1 MNPFVNPNKR
11 DVSLP
16 NGCKE
21 LIDVLQGSQ
30 TQLSK
35 KTDSV
40 VELFLHQSQLQV
52 SQERKIRRFIE
63 LLLFHAQQEQA
74 TKLIIVTALPEGTT
88 IKYKMGVWHEMT
100 PFPSHVRRDVI
111 SELAQLAKFSA
122 GQTIGEGVLDLIIL
136 KTRLRWKV
144 FIATENGECKLTR
157 IED

>member
-16 NGCKE
+16 NGCKD

-35 KTDSV
+35 KIDSI

-52 SQERKIRRFIE
+52 SQERKVRRFIE

-74 TKLIIVTALPEGTT
+74 TELIIGAALPEGTP
-88 IKYKMGVWHEMT
+88 IKYKTGAWYDIS
-100 PFPSHVRRDVI
+100 PFPSHIRSDVI
-111 SELAQLAKFSA
+111 SELIRLAKFPA
-122 GQTIGEGVLDLIIL
+122 GEPTGEGVLDLNLL
-136 KTRLRWKV
+136 KLRLRWKV

-157 IED
+157 MED